1 MREMKKVV
9 FLLSDIS
16 DQVVNN
22 AGDDLLINR
31 SCAR

>member
-31 SCAR
+31 SCER